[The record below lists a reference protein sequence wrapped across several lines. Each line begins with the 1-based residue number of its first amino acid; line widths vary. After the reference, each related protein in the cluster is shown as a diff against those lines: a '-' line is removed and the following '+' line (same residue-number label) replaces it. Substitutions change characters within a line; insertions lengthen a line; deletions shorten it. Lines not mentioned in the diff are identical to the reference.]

1 LANTAPGVIF
11 AEDNNVAPDVVW
23 VSRSRLRTALGAD
36 SKLHSAP
43 ESAVEVLS
51 PGARILAKISK
62 LSSSFTVGLGY
73 RSIEWWTG
81 NSNKWKST
89 GVSKGSWC

>member
-1 LANTAPGVIF
+1 MANTAPGVIF

-36 SKLHSAP
+36 GKLHSAP

-51 PGARILAKISK
+51 PGACNIGQDKQTK
-62 LSSSFTVGLGY
+62 LKLYSRLGLQEY
-73 RSIEWWTG
+73 
-81 NSNKWKST
+81 
-89 GVSKGSWC
+89 